1 MEIRIQKYNKYMK
14 INLSIGNKVNN
25 KEHEREFR
33 AENLNLFYNWSTSH
47 MIYRKRDF
55 QLFFGV
61 LASLVKKSQF
71 LEKEIN

>member
-33 AENLNLFYNWSTSH
+33 AENLNLFYN
-47 MIYRKRDF
+47 
-55 QLFFGV
+55 
-61 LASLVKKSQF
+61 
-71 LEKEIN
+71 